1 MHCTGVTF
9 SGHAV
14 RKMFERRISRDA
26 VLAVIASSQTI
37 ADYPDDQP
45 YPSALLLGHPG
56 GQPVHVVVARNP
68 VDGACTVITAYR
80 PDPTLWADDFRTRR
94 R

>member
-1 MHCTGVTF
+1 MLDT
-9 SGHAV
+9 
-14 RKMFERRISRDA
+14 
-26 VLAVIASSQTI
+26 
-37 ADYPDDQP
+37 DYNGPVFMARQVFFPKTEAWNNLDQP

-80 PDPTLWADDFRTRR
+80 PHPTLWADDFRTRR